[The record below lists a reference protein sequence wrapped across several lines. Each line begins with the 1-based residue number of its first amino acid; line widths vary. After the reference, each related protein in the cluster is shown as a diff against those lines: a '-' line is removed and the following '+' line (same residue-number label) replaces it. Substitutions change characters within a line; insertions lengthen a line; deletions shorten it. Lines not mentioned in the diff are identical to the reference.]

1 MSVEE
6 QLKQLILSNYK
17 SVRAFTLK
25 TQLPYSTVDNIFKR
39 GIGGTAVT
47 TVVKIC
53 DALNITVEG
62 ITRGHIEPRNGS
74 SSFSSAFTPK
84 QSALLEFFDQLNEE
98 GQTKAV
104 EYVEDIVLTGRY
116 KKCSAPDLGAKEA

>member
-17 SVRAFTLK
+17 SVRAFTLE

-53 DALNITVEG
+53 DSLNITVEG
-62 ITRGHIEPRNGS
+62 ITRGHIEPRNS
-74 SSFSSAFTPK
+74 SVLSPSLLTLQ
-84 QSALLEFFDQLNEE
+84 QSALLSSFDQLNEE

-104 EYVEDIVLTGRY
+104 EYVEDLVLTGRY
-116 KKCSAPDLGAKEA
+116 KKCSASELGKEA